1 MGIIANTI
9 SRTCR
14 ELSLILNKANNKKEK
29 KESLLSQFS
38 SSSHQSNKTNNER
51 YSKQYISHNIEMNL
65 MTEQPKRNTVKEIKN
80 NKLSLL
86 DFEVLKLIGA
96 GTFGKVFLVRELK
109 QNLTPKLF
117 AMKILEKD
125 KIIELDQVQNTLTE
139 REILEKISHPFI
151 SKLCYAFQDINKL
164 YLLTEF
170 MPGGDLMHRL
180 TSFGKLNEC
189 QAKLYACEIFL
200 ALDFLHKNN
209 IIFRDLKPENILLDR
224 EGHIK
229 LTDFG
234 LSKKFTNSD
243 CIINKTQKITF
254 SICGTFQYIAP
265 EVYEGMGYAQ
275 EIDWWSYGIVLY
287 EMLTGKFP
295 FKKDPLT
302 HKIIPRLVFND
313 KVKVSLDAKD
323 LIERLLDQNVHKRL
337 FNPEL
342 IKKHKFFDD
351 INWDNVYNKKYQI
364 MSTNKKNKVEENF
377 ESKYLNNKKEVIMI
391 NEQKE
396 GHSLHNRDDSCFTFL
411 NFSFC
416 ENEEITA

>member
-1 MGIIANTI
+1 
-9 SRTCR
+9 
-14 ELSLILNKANNKKEK
+14 
-29 KESLLSQFS
+29 
-38 SSSHQSNKTNNER
+38 
-51 YSKQYISHNIEMNL
+51 MNL
-65 MTEQPKRNTVKEIKN
+65 MSNQPKRNTVKEIKN
-80 NKLSLL
+80 SKLSLL

-151 SKLCYAFQDINKL
+151 SKLCYAFQDTNKL

-170 MPGGDLMHRL
+170 MTGGDLMHKL
-180 TSFGKLNEC
+180 TSYRKLNES

-234 LSKKFTNSD
+234 LSKKFSNSD
-243 CIINKTQKITF
+243 CIINKTHKITF

-302 HKIIPRLVFND
+302 HKIIPQLVFND
-313 KVKVSLDAKD
+313 NVKVSIEAKD
-323 LIERLLDQNVHKRL
+323 LIEQLLDQNVKKRL

-342 IKKHKFFDD
+342 IKTHKFFDD
-351 INWDNVYNKKYQI
+351 IN
-364 MSTNKKNKVEENF
+364 
-377 ESKYLNNKKEVIMI
+377 
-391 NEQKE
+391 
-396 GHSLHNRDDSCFTFL
+396 
-411 NFSFC
+411 
-416 ENEEITA
+416 

>member
-14 ELSLILNKANNKKEK
+14 ELSVSFGFHSEEANETVNKDKIEN

-38 SSSHQSNKTNNER
+38 SSSYQSNKTNNER
-51 YSKQYISHNIEMNL
+51 YSKQYISQYIEMNL
-65 MTEQPKRNTVKEIKN
+65 MSNQPKRNTVKEMKN
-80 NKLSLL
+80 SKLSLL

-125 KIIELDQVQNTLTE
+125 KIIELDQVQNTLIE

-151 SKLCYAFQDINKL
+151 SKLCYAFQDTNKL

-170 MPGGDLMHRL
+170 MPGGDLMHKL
-180 TSFGKLNEC
+180 TSYGKLNES
-189 QAKLYACEIFL
+189 QTKLYACEIFL

-243 CIINKTQKITF
+243 CIINKTHKITF

-295 FKKDPLT
+295 FKKDP
-302 HKIIPRLVFND
+302 
-313 KVKVSLDAKD
+313 
-323 LIERLLDQNVHKRL
+323 
-337 FNPEL
+337 
-342 IKKHKFFDD
+342 
-351 INWDNVYNKKYQI
+351 
-364 MSTNKKNKVEENF
+364 
-377 ESKYLNNKKEVIMI
+377 VI
-391 NEQKE
+391 
-396 GHSLHNRDDSCFTFL
+396 R
-411 NFSFC
+411 
-416 ENEEITA
+416 

>member
-1 MGIIANTI
+1 
-9 SRTCR
+9 
-14 ELSLILNKANNKKEK
+14 
-29 KESLLSQFS
+29 
-38 SSSHQSNKTNNER
+38 
-51 YSKQYISHNIEMNL
+51 
-65 MTEQPKRNTVKEIKN
+65 
-80 NKLSLL
+80 
-86 DFEVLKLIGA
+86 
-96 GTFGKVFLVRELK
+96 
-109 QNLTPKLF
+109 
-117 AMKILEKD
+117 
-125 KIIELDQVQNTLTE
+125 
-139 REILEKISHPFI
+139 
-151 SKLCYAFQDINKL
+151 
-164 YLLTEF
+164 
-170 MPGGDLMHRL
+170 MPGGDLMHKL
-180 TSFGKLNEC
+180 TSYGKLNES
-189 QAKLYACEIFL
+189 QTKLYACEIFL

-243 CIINKTQKITF
+243 CIINKTHKITF

-295 FKKDPLT
+295 FKKDPVT
-302 HKIIPRLVFND
+302 HKIIPQLVFND
-313 KVKVSLDAKD
+313 NVKVSIEAKD
-323 LIERLLDQNVHKRL
+323 LIEQLLDQNVKKRL

-342 IKKHKFFDD
+342 IKTHKFFDD

-364 MSTNKKNKVEENF
+364 NSTNEESKVEENF
-377 ESKYLNNKKEVIMI
+377 ESKFLNNKTEVIKI

-396 GHSLHNRDDSCFTFL
+396 GRSLHNRDDSSSSFL

-416 ENEEITA
+416 ENVEITA